1 MQYVKTLPDENDN
14 FANNSCSPL
23 ASLWSI
29 KLFLSPS
36 IVSPIV
42 SRLERA
48 LDARIPERDRLTHT
62 FHRAFNRHCNSF
74 SKRYDN
80 WTVVSIVRSHKS
92 YYSNAVITIII
103 YRYPT
108 VASSLPLPLSLSPR
122 FDSLA
127 KAPLPFLRASSSSL
141 LRLCLH
147 HLLTLNSLVTVPRFR
162 AHGFKKF

>member
-1 MQYVKTLPDENDN
+1 MFPSRK
-14 FANNSCSPL
+14 
-23 ASLWSI
+23 
-29 KLFLSPS
+29 FLVDK
-36 IVSPIV
+36 IVLVPFD
-42 SRLERA
+42 RFTNRFERA

>member
-1 MQYVKTLPDENDN
+1 MFPSRK
-14 FANNSCSPL
+14 
-23 ASLWSI
+23 
-29 KLFLSPS
+29 FLVDK
-36 IVSPIV
+36 IVLVPFD
-42 SRLERA
+42 RFTNRFERA

-108 VASSLPLPLSLSPR
+108 VASSLSPSLSLSLR